1 MAKVNS
7 PLALFDTLSSLNE
20 PVPLCIRNYLQQLNL
35 PELDREYEL
44 AHEFLASY
52 AGSQDTFNAYRKE
65 IERFLQW
72 AWLIAQKPV
81 KAIDRN
87 DIRRYIEFASNPPQT
102 WISDKSVA
110 RFFTEN
116 AERAHNPDW
125 RPFVVRISKAQRKA
139 GHLPEKESY
148 RLNNSSLLSLFAGL
162 STFFTFLQQET
173 YLEINPVALVRQKSR
188 FLQKQQ
194 TTQITRKLS
203 DVQWRYTIDTIEQLA
218 NEDQQYERH
227 LFILC
232 AFYLLGLRISEL
244 SETPGRIP
252 CMGDFAPDK
261 HSRWWFSTVGK
272 GNKLRDVAVPDA
284 LLAALKRYRLSQ
296 NLPALPGRG
305 EPTPLV
311 SKLRGRG
318 GLGTRQ
324 IRNLVQF
331 CFDQTIARLTEDG
344 KTDSAN
350 DLAVATV
357 HWLRHTAI
365 SADVEHRPREHIRDD
380 AGHENISITDR
391 YIDVDRVARHDSA
404 KTKPLKP
411 KVETLA

>member
-7 PLALFDTLSSLNE
+7 PLALFDTLSSLHE
-20 PVPLCIRNYLQQLNL
+20 PVPACIRDYLQTMQL
-35 PELDREYEL
+35 PEIDQEFKL

-52 AGSQDTFNAYRKE
+52 QGSEDTFNAYRKE

-72 AWLIAQKPV
+72 AWQIERKPI
-81 KAIDRN
+81 KSIDRN
-87 DIRRYIEFASNPPQT
+87 AIRRYLEFANDPPQT
-102 WISDKSVA
+102 WISHKSVA
-110 RFFTEN
+110 RFITEN
-116 AERAHNPDW
+116 AERRHNPEW
-125 RPFVVRISKAQRKA
+125 RPFVVRISKARRKA
-139 GHLPEKESY
+139 GQLPEIENY
-148 RLNNSSLLSLFAGL
+148 QLNNSSLNALFAGL
-162 STFFTFLQQET
+162 STFFTFLQQES
-173 YLEINPVALVRQKSR
+173 YIDVNPVALVRQKSR
-188 FLQKQQ
+188 FLQKKQ

-203 DVQWRYTIDTIEQLA
+203 DVQWVYTIETIERLA
-218 NEDQQYERH
+218 NEDPQFERH
-227 LFILC
+227 LFILS

-284 LLAALKRYRLSQ
+284 MLAALKRYRLSQ
-296 NLPALPGRG
+296 HLPALPERG
-305 EPTPLV
+305 ENTPLV

-331 CFDQTIARLTEDG
+331 CFDQAIARLTQDG
-344 KTDSAN
+344 KIDSAN

-411 KVETLA
+411 LTA